1 MLDKEKSNEI
11 IDLSKDKA
19 NVLIMIGP
27 SGVGKV
33 KSFILTINY

>member
-1 MLDKEKSNEI
+1 MLDKEKNKEI

-19 NVLIMIGP
+19 NILIIIGP

-33 KSFILTINY
+33 KYFIITINY